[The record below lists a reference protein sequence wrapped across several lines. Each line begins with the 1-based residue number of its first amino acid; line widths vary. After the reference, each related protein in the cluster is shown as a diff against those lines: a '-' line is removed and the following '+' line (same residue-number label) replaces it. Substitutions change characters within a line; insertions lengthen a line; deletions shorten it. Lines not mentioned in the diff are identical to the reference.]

1 MEPGQ
6 AENPAASDTGQKRA
20 RQASVLVFGKALST
34 ISDALVPILVV
45 RLLDK
50 TEVGILSAV
59 LIIYATASLVL
70 STGFPA
76 ALFHFLPARD
86 GAERAALARR
96 FSAMLTG
103 LGTALGILFLASK
116 GFDQSS
122 LSAHADSAFDA
133 ESLSM
138 LAALSLYPLG
148 DLPIRLLPN
157 LLVIEDRAGAAAG
170 IGVLRALGTSTVTL
184 VPILMGLKLEAVFWG
199 LSLFGVVELVGHQLV
214 LRSLYRNQVRVP
226 CPVPARTIVRFSI
239 PLGLTDVVSLLNNR
253 LDRYLIGIAFPPSRL
268 AEYHAGAWQVPV
280 INEIPYAV
288 GRVYASDLAR
298 LFEEGRPRDALA
310 LWRGSI
316 HKVAVV
322 VVPLSCVF
330 LVAAEEC
337 MDLLFTAEYAAA
349 SNVFRAYAVLTL
361 GRVAAFGTVI
371 IAAGRPRLVFHAAL
385 FTILANVV
393 ISAPLLYF
401 VGFLGPAI
409 GTAIAF
415 VPTVWF
421 YCWCIGKAAGV
432 PAREV
437 FPLSSYFK
445 VLGVGMLA
453 SAPAVAYK
461 LMFQS
466 SAAMTLLVV
475 TALILG
481 TYAVLGTWLGQI
493 TREDWRFAL
502 RTVRGRFTSA

>member
-1 MEPGQ
+1 
-6 AENPAASDTGQKRA
+6 
-20 RQASVLVFGKALST
+20 
-34 ISDALVPILVV
+34 
-45 RLLDK
+45 
-50 TEVGILSAV
+50 
-59 LIIYATASLVL
+59 
-70 STGFPA
+70 
-76 ALFHFLPARD
+76 
-86 GAERAALARR
+86 
-96 FSAMLTG
+96 
-103 LGTALGILFLASK
+103 
-116 GFDQSS
+116 
-122 LSAHADSAFDA
+122 
-133 ESLSM
+133 
-138 LAALSLYPLG
+138 
-148 DLPIRLLPN
+148 
-157 LLVIEDRAGAAAG
+157 
-170 IGVLRALGTSTVTL
+170 
-184 VPILMGLKLEAVFWG
+184 
-199 LSLFGVVELVGHQLV
+199 
-214 LRSLYRNQVRVP
+214 
-226 CPVPARTIVRFSI
+226 
-239 PLGLTDVVSLLNNR
+239 
-253 LDRYLIGIAFPPSRL
+253 
-268 AEYHAGAWQVPV
+268 
-280 INEIPYAV
+280 
-288 GRVYASDLAR
+288 
-298 LFEEGRPRDALA
+298 
-310 LWRGSI
+310 
-316 HKVAVV
+316 
-322 VVPLSCVF
+322 
-330 LVAAEEC
+330 
-337 MDLLFTAEYAAA
+337 
-349 SNVFRAYAVLTL
+349 
-361 GRVAAFGTVI
+361 
-371 IAAGRPRLVFHAAL
+371 VFHAAL